1 MNATKDVEMK
11 SRIAGA
17 VALLQPGEEIR
28 FKVADLEL
36 DPHLSTPHGY
46 NGSRWEYPDNVLES
60 IVGSGYSLG
69 YRMDWARNEVVFFR
83 LRGSLENDPAD
94 RRSYVSPDRRTFYR
108 YDGQLY
114 TPRGAE

>member
-1 MNATKDVEMK
+1 MK

-17 VALLQPGEEIR
+17 VALLQPGER
-28 FKVADLEL
+28 LSVPLLSLLSDPGLRPSFRHNGVTFEL
-36 DPHLSTPHGY
+36 
-46 NGSRWEYPDNVLES
+46 PDNVLES